1 MKSQLGNSKHFIFTA
16 RLLCSS
22 ARVYL
27 VLVLPIN
34 VGLVRQVSYLQVLP
48 FPSSGLIH
56 SCSTYV
62 SFLFCRFRP
71 LAIQKYASDNFKS
84 RQGDIV
90 QYSLSQCTVQPY
102 SKWRPHGEQ
111 EHNVVTGQVMV
122 SDRIWTFGGL
132 LQLKTYGE
140 GWVEKHKSEPD
151 RQNGENALKI
161 SKQELN

>member
-1 MKSQLGNSKHFIFTA
+1 MD
-16 RLLCSS
+16 RLLCSP

-27 VLVLPIN
+27 VHPIN

-48 FPSSGLIH
+48 FPSPGLIH

-62 SFLFCRFRP
+62 SVLFCRFGP

-84 RQGDIV
+84 IEGDRQWDIV
-90 QYSLSQCTVQPY
+90 QHSLSQCTVQPY

-122 SDRIWTFGGL
+122 SDRI
-132 LQLKTYGE
+132 
-140 GWVEKHKSEPD
+140 
-151 RQNGENALKI
+151 
-161 SKQELN
+161 